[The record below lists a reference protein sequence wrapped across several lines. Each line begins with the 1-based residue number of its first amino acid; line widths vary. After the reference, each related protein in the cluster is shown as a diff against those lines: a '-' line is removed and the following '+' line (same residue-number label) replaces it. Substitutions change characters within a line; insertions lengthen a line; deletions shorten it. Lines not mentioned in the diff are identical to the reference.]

1 MCLEFA
7 WDMYSFHYVFGVFE
21 MAKFLNSP
29 AKLFKVMKK
38 GEIHLIQ
45 LADGVTFGDGM
56 KDLAS
61 YQGRYG
67 VKISQQAW
75 KGLSFDSMRNINII
89 RVEVLEVTKDHNI

>member
-1 MCLEFA
+1 
-7 WDMYSFHYVFGVFE
+7 

-29 AKLFKVMKK
+29 AKLFKIMRK

-45 LADGVTFGDGM
+45 LADGVPFADGM

-75 KGLSFDSMRNINII
+75 KGMNFDSMRNINII
-89 RVEVLEVTKDHNI
+89 RVEVLEVTKEYSIQE